1 MDITGIRY
9 VKAGPYMTKAEI
21 AEAFGISIR
30 TVCNRLS
37 ELAIYIAKGRY
48 SEYTILDGFGVTYVN
63 YLALVDF
70 MRYRK
75 ELKAGRRVPPFNPK
89 KVAEGGTVL
98 RDAQ

>member
-21 AEAFGISIR
+21 AEEFGISIR

-48 SEYTILDGFGVTYVN
+48 SEYTILDG
-63 YLALVDF
+63 LV
-70 MRYRK
+70 
-75 ELKAGRRVPPFNPK
+75 
-89 KVAEGGTVL
+89 
-98 RDAQ
+98 